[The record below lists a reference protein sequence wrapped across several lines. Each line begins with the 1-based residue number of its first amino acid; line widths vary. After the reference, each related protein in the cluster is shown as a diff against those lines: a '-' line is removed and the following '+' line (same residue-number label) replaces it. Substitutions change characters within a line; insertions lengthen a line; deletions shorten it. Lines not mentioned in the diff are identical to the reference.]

1 MKYKA
6 LLFDLDGTLTASGEG
21 ITKSVQYALK
31 KMRKGKLAS
40 NLKELEVFV
49 WPPPLLNQFMIFA
62 GFSEE
67 EAALAVKIL
76 IGNVIPLPEFL
87 KINLMKVLQVFSDS

>member
-49 WPPPLLNQFMIFA
+49 NPPSIESVYDFCRIFRRRSRF
-62 GFSEE
+62 GC
-67 EAALAVKIL
+67 
-76 IGNVIPLPEFL
+76 
-87 KINLMKVLQVFSDS
+87 KVLSGTLYRYRNF

>member
-49 WPPPLLNQFMIFA
+49 GLPLLNQFMIFA

-67 EAALAVKIL
+67 EAALAVKYYRD
-76 IGNVIPLPEFL
+76 VIPLPEFL